1 MDKQRS
7 RAAPWS
13 EVTAGGGGG
22 GTVPSGSDKVHHP
35 AAVAAAPTATGVY
48 EDVEHEE
55 GVASSERGAHL
66 PHLGPIGP
74 PSK

>member
-1 MDKQRS
+1 MIDKRS

-22 GTVPSGSDKVHHP
+22 GVGSDKVHHP
-35 AAVAAAPTATGVY
+35 VTVAAGAAVATGY
-48 EDVEHEE
+48 EEAEHEG
-55 GVASSERGAHL
+55 GVASSERAHL

>member
-1 MDKQRS
+1 MMDKQRS

-13 EVTAGGGGG
+13 EVTAGGGG
-22 GTVPSGSDKVHHP
+22 TVPSGSDKVHHP
-35 AAVAAAPTATGVY
+35 AATAAPTTTGVY
-48 EDVEHEE
+48 EDVEHEG
-55 GVASSERGAHL
+55 GVTSSERGAHL